1 MEWQENRLQL
11 VLNNLPVLVAFL
23 DNNLKYDFANQ
34 LHHAWFGT
42 DPDLLSGRHIRDVI
56 GNEAYSVLESH
67 IEAARS
73 GEKST
78 FKGKV
83 PYTHGG
89 QRFIHGTAI
98 PLPGTAAEDGGIML
112 LATDLTEQKLMEDE
126 LDTATLRNQ
135 TVLDTA
141 VDGIITIDE
150 KGIIQSCN
158 KSAQML
164 FGYNAKELIG
174 QNVSILMPSPHAKNH
189 DNYLERYLETGV
201 KRIIGIGR
209 EVTGKRKDGSEFS
222 MELAVGEFT
231 EDGRHFFTGFTRDIT
246 DRKKAEYDA
255 RTHLNELAHISRLN
269 TNYHLASNISHEINQ
284 PLTAIVTMAQA
295 LLRNIHSGRNDPT
308 LIEGTLEKIARQG
321 SRASHIIQEIRQY
334 YSKGDSGKPS
344 PNNIDDIITDVLLLL
359 EHEVFQNNIK
369 VETDLNNGD
378 TMIYI
383 NRVQIEQV
391 ILNLVQNAI
400 EAMAGV
406 EGEHILSVKT
416 TTILQ
421 DYPYVEVSIMD
432 NGPGLPEEGEEIFEH
447 FFTTKQHGMGQGLP
461 LCRSIIEAHGGTIK
475 ASPRLSHGTTF
486 SFVLPI
492 EPIDSAA

>member
-11 VLNNLPVLVAFL
+11 VLDNLPVLVAFL
-23 DNNLKYDFANQ
+23 DNNLKYDFANH
-34 LHHAWFGT
+34 LHYAWFGT
-42 DPDLLSGRHIRDVI
+42 DPDLISGRHIRDVI
-56 GNEAYSVLESH
+56 GDEAYSVLEYH
-67 IEAARS
+67 IEEARL
-73 GEKST
+73 GKKST
-78 FKGKV
+78 FMGTV
-83 PYTHGG
+83 PYSHGG
-89 QRFIHGTAI
+89 NRFIHGTAM
-98 PLPGTAAEDGGIML
+98 PTSGTSDKNGGIML
-112 LATDLTEQKLMEDE
+112 LATDLTKQKLMEEE
-126 LDTATLRNQ
+126 LDATMLRSK

-158 KSAQML
+158 KSAQRL
-164 FGYNAKELIG
+164 FGYSAKEMIG
-174 QNVSILMPSPHAKNH
+174 QNVSVLMPSPHKDKHNS
-189 DNYLERYLETGV
+189 YLERYLETGE

-209 EVTGKRKDGSEFS
+209 EVTGKRKGGSEFP
-222 MELAVGEFT
+222 MELAVGEFV
-231 EDGRHFFTGFTRDIT
+231 EEGRHFFTGFTRDIT

-255 RTHLNELAHISRLN
+255 RTRLNDLAHISRLN

-295 LLRNIHSGRNDPT
+295 LLRNIHSGRNDPA
-308 LIEGTLEKIARQG
+308 LIETTLEKIARQG
-321 SRASHIIQEIRQY
+321 SRASNIIQEIRQY

-344 PNNIDDIITDVLLLL
+344 SNKIDDIIIDVLLLL
-359 EHEVFQNNIK
+359 EHEVFQNEVK
-369 VETDLNNGD
+369 VETVLNNAD

-391 ILNLVQNAI
+391 MLNLVQNAI

-406 EGEHILSVKT
+406 EGEHILRVKSNVPRE
-416 TTILQ
+416 
-421 DYPYVEVSIMD
+421 DFPYIEVSIED

-475 ASPRLSHGTTF
+475 AARKHSQGAVF
-486 SFVLPI
+486 SFTLPFD
-492 EPIDSAA
+492 PLDSAA